1 VHINGGG
8 GLYGGAAIES
18 ALDVQQELT
27 GAPGAHVI
35 LYDIP
40 DLSDTN
46 IFGGYVQAIEEN
58 RVDLLSS
65 SFGGCELSY
74 FPKYNGGQ
82 DYRGVLKAY
91 HELFQQGNAQGISFL
106 ASSGDE
112 AGRQC
117 PNLAYMEGQPGKFI
131 PSVGFPAN
139 DPNVTAVGG
148 GNLVTTYLPGSLD
161 SAYAGENAW
170 SDPEIPY
177 DPYGFGV
184 DAKGGAWGAGSG
196 YSKMWP
202 APAYQSLVDTGNTA
216 QRAVPDVGMM
226 VGGCPGG
233 IAKTDP
239 KTGQCNGGNKAYN
252 GNGNTDRSA
261 VVVAYGVG
269 IGGGYYGVIGTS
281 VSSPEFAG
289 AMALLIEQQGRMGNL
304 NEYLYRVAAK
314 QARQGAVAKFLHT
327 NIPGYNGVVSSNV
340 SATYNLSTGVG
351 TPVVSA
357 LVGAKNVKEAGT
369 PRTPS
374 NP

>member
-1 VHINGGG
+1 
-8 GLYGGAAIES
+8 
-18 ALDVQQELT
+18 
-27 GAPGAHVI
+27 
-35 LYDIP
+35 
-40 DLSDTN
+40 
-46 IFGGYVQAIEEN
+46 
-58 RVDLLSS
+58 
-65 SFGGCELSY
+65 
-74 FPKYNGGQ
+74 
-82 DYRGVLKAY
+82 
-91 HELFQQGNAQGISFL
+91 
-106 ASSGDE
+106 
-112 AGRQC
+112 
-117 PNLAYMEGQPGKFI
+117 
-131 PSVGFPAN
+131 
-139 DPNVTAVGG
+139 
-148 GNLVTTYLPGSLD
+148 
-161 SAYAGENAW
+161 
-170 SDPEIPY
+170 
-177 DPYGFGV
+177 
-184 DAKGGAWGAGSG
+184 
-196 YSKMWP
+196 MWP